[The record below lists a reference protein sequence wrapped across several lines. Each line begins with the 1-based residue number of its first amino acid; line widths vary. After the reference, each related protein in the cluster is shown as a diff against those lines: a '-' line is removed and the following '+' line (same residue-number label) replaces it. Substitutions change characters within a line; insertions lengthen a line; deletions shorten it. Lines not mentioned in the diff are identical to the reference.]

1 MSKRVTLKQ
10 VAARAGVSY
19 QTVSKVINGH
29 VGTSEATAKRI
40 RQAVDEL
47 GYRPHHIARSLRSQ
61 RTRTIGYSWSNF
73 PADQPNP
80 ILNQLLQSMLYAAES
95 RDYYLLSFPFF
106 EDQGY
111 QTDSYGMLFD
121 TRRVDGFIISSVEYD
136 DPRASYLID
145 RKIPFVAFGRSNPDW
160 EFPYIDVDGSLG
172 LAMATEHLLEQGHRR
187 IAILAWPEESRIGT
201 DRLAGYLQAMEANGI
216 IPLEHWIARGESCFE
231 FGLEA
236 SRRWLQSP
244 RDQRPT
250 AILALNDSM
259 AIGAMNAANEAGLQI
274 GPDLSI
280 VGFDDAP
287 LVRYLSPPLSSV
299 RQPTWE
305 VGERVIEMMIAVLE
319 GEPLAENQILL
330 PPELIIR
337 ESSLGYLPE

>member
-19 QTVSKVINGH
+19 QTVSKVINGL
-29 VGTSEATAKRI
+29 GGMSEATEKRI
-40 RQAVDEL
+40 RQAIDEL
-47 GYRPHHIARSLRSQ
+47 GYRPHHIARSLRSR
-61 RTRTIGYSWSNF
+61 RTKTIGYSWSNF
-73 PADQPNP
+73 PADQPNS

-106 EDQGY
+106 EDQEH
-111 QTDSYGMLFD
+111 QTDAYGKLFD
-121 TRRVDGFIISSVEYD
+121 TQRVDGFIISSVEYD
-136 DPRASYLID
+136 DPRVSYLID

-187 IAILAWPEESRIGT
+187 IAILAWPEDSRIGT
-201 DRLAGYLQAMEANGI
+201 DRLAGYLQAMEADGI
-216 IPLEHWIARGESCFE
+216 TPLEHWIARGESRFE
-231 FGLEA
+231 FGRE
-236 SRRWLQSP
+236 LQSP

-259 AIGAMNAANEAGLQI
+259 AIGAMNAASEAGLQI
-274 GPDLSI
+274 GPDISI

-305 VGERVIEMMIAVLE
+305 IGERVVEMFIAILE
-319 GEPLAENQILL
+319 GETLVENQILL

-337 ESSLGYLPE
+337 ESSLGYLPD